1 MKKKFAALFC
11 AAVLAAGLPSLAFA
25 DSYGSPTGKG
35 TATSNGVSVAISGGG
50 FDGTDGKIIV
60 EASNVAASGVP
71 SDVTPV
77 ASFTI
82 EKEGEVTVDA
92 DHPLT
97 VTFNVGASNAG
108 KFARLYIQHGDGSS
122 ESNGRFVESDG
133 SFQITVNKLSVYSI
147 VLYDDSAAPRDDSAD
162 ATVAADKSAKSPQT
176 GADMGFAFG
185 GAVVAIAGA
194 GCAAYAL
201 RKKIVE

>member
-25 DSYGSPTGKG
+25 DSYNSPTGKG
-35 TATSNGVSVAISGGG
+35 TATSNGVSITVTGGG

-60 EASNVAASGVP
+60 EASDMVASNVP
-71 SDVTPV
+71 SGVTPV

-82 EKEGEVTVDA
+82 TKDGAVTVDDA
-92 DHPLT
+92 KNLLT
-97 VTFNVGASNAG
+97 INFNVGASNAG
-108 KFARLYIQHGDGSS
+108 KLATVYIQHEDGTFETQSATVWD
-122 ESNGRFVESDG
+122 NGVVKIFVH
-133 SFQITVNKLSVYSI
+133 KLSVYSI
-147 VLYDDSAAPRDDSAD
+147 VLSDAP
-162 ATVAADKSAKSPQT
+162 ATATATADKSAKSPQT

-185 GAVVAIAGA
+185 GAAVAIAGA

-201 RKKIVE
+201 RKKIAE

>member
-35 TATSNGVSVAISGGG
+35 AATSGNVSVAVSGGG

-60 EASNVAASGVP
+60 EASNVAASNVP
-71 SDVTPV
+71 SGVTPA

-82 EKEGEVTVDA
+82 ETEGTAVVDA
-92 DHPLT
+92 SHPLT

-108 KFARLYIQHGDGSS
+108 KTATVYVQHGDGTT
-122 ESNGRFVESDG
+122 ENLDLVVASDG
-133 SFQITVNKLSVYSI
+133 SIQITVTKLSVYSI
-147 VLYDDSAAPRDDSAD
+147 VLSDDSAA
-162 ATVAADKSAKSPQT
+162 ATVVADKSAKSPQT

-194 GCAAYAL
+194 SCAAYAL
-201 RKKIVE
+201 RKKIAE